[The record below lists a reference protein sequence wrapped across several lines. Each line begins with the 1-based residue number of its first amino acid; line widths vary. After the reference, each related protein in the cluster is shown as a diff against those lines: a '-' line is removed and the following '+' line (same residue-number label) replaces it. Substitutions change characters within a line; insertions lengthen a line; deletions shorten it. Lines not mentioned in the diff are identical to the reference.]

1 MKINDIERLLNIS
14 RANIR
19 FYEKEG
25 LISPERNSNG
35 YRNYSDIDI
44 AQLKRIIVFRK
55 IGISI
60 SDIKKIFNSE
70 VSLNEIMESN
80 INELEKQISELNG
93 ALSLS
98 KEIVQEKISIESFD
112 EELYFSKINEEEK
125 DGNKFNDILNDC
137 INFEK
142 DIFAKMWRNVFFVN
156 FSNIEKKHGF
166 INACIIILI
175 ICVIRGLMCQ
185 FVWHSKTFFEAF
197 IYPFVLFA
205 GVSIVVLPIY
215 LISKKNEKVGGTL
228 ATIIFVVCIL
238 FLLEV
243 FGLLFFAIIKTVIN
257 KF

>member
-35 YRNYSDIDI
+35 YRNYTDTDI

-60 SDIKKIFNSE
+60 SDIEKIFNSE
-70 VSLNEIMESN
+70 VSLNEIIESN

-98 KEIVQEKISIESFD
+98 KEIVQEKINIESFD
-112 EELYFSKINEEEK
+112 EELYFNKINEEEK

-137 INFEK
+137 VDFEK
-142 DIFAKMWRNVFFVN
+142 NIFAKMWRNVFFIN
-156 FSNIEKKHGF
+156 FADIQEKHGF
-166 INACIIILI
+166 KNAFIIILI

-197 IYPFVLFA
+197 IYPFELFA
-205 GVSIVVLPIY
+205 GVSIILLPLYI
-215 LISKKNEKVGGTL
+215 LSKRHEKVAVVI
-228 ATIIFVVCIL
+228 ATIIYVVCIL
-238 FLLEV
+238 ILLAV
-243 FGLLFFAIIKTVIN
+243 FGLLFFAIIKAVIN